1 MQILNNVFTGL
12 YDWFNNLL
20 LNVLPGWATWLVM
33 NVGVMV
39 ILIVF
44 GVVGMLGWTWME
56 RKVVARIADRLGP
69 NRAGPFGVLVAV
81 ADAIKMLTKE
91 DITPTRADRWVFLMG
106 PILILIPAVLLFA
119 VVPFGKGMIAADL
132 NIGILYVMALGSVAI
147 MAILM
152 AGWGSNNKYALLGAF
167 RAVAQLIAYEVPM
180 ALSLVTVVLL
190 SGTLSTYGIVL
201 KQASVPFVL
210 IVPAA
215 FVVYL
220 LCGIAEIGRSPFDL
234 LEADSEIVAGYNIE
248 YSGMK
253 FALFYISEYFNLF
266 TISAMVTTLFL
277 GGWQWPILP
286 SWLWFMIKCIAV
298 VFVMMWIRG
307 TWPRIRIDQMLNLS
321 WKVLVPVA
329 LVNLF
334 FVGLVLKLISSP
346 LPQAVVLLG
355 GNVALIL
362 VTLGIMGRAARRFEQ
377 KVQSL
382 AAQGLRL
389 QPNED

>member
-1 MQILNNVFTGL
+1 
-12 YDWFNNLL
+12 
-20 LNVLPGWATWLVM
+20 
-33 NVGVMV
+33 
-39 ILIVF
+39 
-44 GVVGMLGWTWME
+44 
-56 RKVVARIADRLGP
+56 
-69 NRAGPFGVLVAV
+69 
-81 ADAIKMLTKE
+81 
-91 DITPTRADRWVFLMG
+91 
-106 PILILIPAVLLFA
+106 
-119 VVPFGKGMIAADL
+119 MIASDL
-132 NIGILYVMALGSVAI
+132 NIGVLYVMALGSVS

-201 KQASVPFVL
+201 AQAPAPFIAMIPGVF
-210 IVPAA
+210 IVY
-215 FVVYL
+215 F

-266 TISAMVTTLFL
+266 TIAAMIVTLFL

-286 SWLWFMIKCIAV
+286 SYVWFMLKVIAV
-298 VFVMMWIRG
+298 VFGMMWIRG

-321 WKVLVPVA
+321 WKVLVPTS

-334 FVGLVLKLISSP
+334 Y
-346 LPQAVVLLG
+346 
-355 GNVALIL
+355 VALIVKLIPAGWLQGIVLL
-362 VTLGIMGRAARRFEQ
+362 VGNVIIIAVALGLMGRAARKHEQ
-377 KVQSL
+377 KVQAL
-382 AAQGLRL
+382 AAKGLTL
-389 QPNED
+389 QPSEE